1 MYVFLIYKCSN
12 ESVVVMVVS
21 EDVVSATVVC
31 SKVNEIAVILGVVV
45 FSEDRKL
52 KTLSLERCRGKIV
65 KKYINNF

>member
-1 MYVFLIYKCSN
+1 
-12 ESVVVMVVS
+12 MVVS